1 MNARRWKSLPL
12 ILLIMIT
19 MSSCSK
25 DVDDELSLL
34 GNWIEESPVAERTQL
49 YFHSGNRL
57 TQTDS
62 DGLTEVYTYR
72 FEGQSIFLWPK
83 GQGEDEGSSE
93 LFFRQIDSNT
103 FQIENLYVSIPE
115 NEPTFMIFKRE

>member
-1 MNARRWKSLPL
+1 MRSHRPTCV
-12 ILLIMIT
+12 LLLFLALLLGG
-19 MSSCSK
+19 SSCSK

-57 TQTDS
+57 TSTQA
-62 DGLTEVYTYR
+62 DGNSQVYTYR
-72 FEGQSIFLWPK
+72 FENENIVLWPQGQSE
-83 GQGEDEGSSE
+83 GAGSST

-103 FQIENLYVSIPE
+103 FQIENLYV
-115 NEPTFMIFKRE
+115 